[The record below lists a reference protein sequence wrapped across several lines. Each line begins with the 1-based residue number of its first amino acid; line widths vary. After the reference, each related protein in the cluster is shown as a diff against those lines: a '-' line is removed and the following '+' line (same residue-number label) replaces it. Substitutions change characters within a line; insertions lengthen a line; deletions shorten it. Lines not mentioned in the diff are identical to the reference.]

1 MESKEKSVSIESVS
15 SIDSEGM
22 VSSNHSV
29 QRKNINMRFIIQNKD
44 NRVSLTIKCIPNG
57 TAFVTP

>member
-1 MESKEKSVSIESVS
+1 MESKENSVSIESVS
-15 SIDSEGM
+15 SIVSEGM

-29 QRKNINMRFIIQNKD
+29 QRKNIDMRFIIQNKD
-44 NRVSLTIKCIPNG
+44 NGILLTIKCIPNG